1 MSIKQH
7 NKIMTIYKNLGQ
19 ITLLFFLYK
28 INNGIINIVNHSNES
43 RDRRN
48 EYNNIQYM
56 SA

>member
-1 MSIKQH
+1 
-7 NKIMTIYKNLGQ
+7 MTIYKNLGQ
-19 ITLLFFLYK
+19 ITLLFFFFLYK